1 MTPSQF
7 KRLSK
12 SKKAILVAQDV
23 LQQIKAKKYIPAKG
37 SYIINVQHN
46 IEEGDIR
53 KQFDKIKTCKAC
65 ALGSMLL
72 SCINLGNNITTDDL
86 YLDMAG
92 SVGGINSPK
101 ISELFT
107 SIFDP
112 YQLLLIE
119 TCFESNNGSEK
130 YADDVLNQKLSD
142 DDIDKCQNFYCKYTT
157 DLNRLKAICNNIIK
171 NNGVFK
177 LK

>member
-23 LQQIKAKKYIPAKG
+23 LQQIKAKKYIPEKG
-37 SYIINVQHN
+37 AYITNVWHD
-46 IEEGDIR
+46 IKEGDIR
-53 KQFDKIKTCKAC
+53 KQFDKIKTCEVC

-72 SCINLGNNITTDDL
+72 SCINLGNSITTDDL
-86 YLDMAG
+86 NLDVAG
-92 SVGGINSPK
+92 SVRGINSFK
-101 ISELFT
+101 IEGLFN

-119 TCFESNNGSEK
+119 TSFENYNSDSDR
-130 YADDVLNQKLSD
+130 YANDVLGQRLSD
-142 DDIDKCQNFYCKYTT
+142 DDIYKCGKFYYKYTT
-157 DLNRLKAICNNIIK
+157 SLNRIKAICNNIIK
-171 NNGVFK
+171 NNGIFK
-177 LK
+177 L